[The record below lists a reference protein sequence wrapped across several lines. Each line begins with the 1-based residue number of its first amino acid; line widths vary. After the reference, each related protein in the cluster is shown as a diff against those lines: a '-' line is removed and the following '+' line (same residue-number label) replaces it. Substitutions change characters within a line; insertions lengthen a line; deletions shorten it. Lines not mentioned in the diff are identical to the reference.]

1 MKIRLV
7 LSLSALVII
16 AVIILGAAGYVN
28 AHPDTYSKEE
38 RGRFRG

>member
-28 AHPDTYSKEE
+28 AHPNMYSKEE
-38 RGRFRG
+38 RGFFRR